1 MNKRELFI
9 SFWNLMDRLDNLN
22 ENELSQYDQ
31 DAIGS
36 LIKEG
41 AINFDNIGDYG
52 INRDELKIID
62 EETFSNGP
70 FI

>member
-1 MNKRELFI
+1 MNRKELFK
-9 SFWNLMDRLDNLN
+9 SYWNLMDRLDNLN

-41 AINFDNIGDYG
+41 VITYENIGDYG
-52 INRDELKIID
+52 VNRNELRLVDCKL
-62 EETFSNGP
+62 EK
-70 FI
+70 

>member
-1 MNKRELFI
+1 MNRKELFK
-9 SFWNLMDRLDNLN
+9 SYWNLMDRLDNLN

-41 AINFDNIGDYG
+41 VITYENIGDYG
-52 INRDELKIID
+52 VNRNELR
-62 EETFSNGP
+62 
-70 FI
+70 